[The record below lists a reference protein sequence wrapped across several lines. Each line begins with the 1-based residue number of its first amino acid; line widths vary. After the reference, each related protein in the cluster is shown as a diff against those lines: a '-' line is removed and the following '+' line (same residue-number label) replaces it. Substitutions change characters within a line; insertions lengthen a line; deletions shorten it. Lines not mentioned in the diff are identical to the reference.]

1 MEKSLKQRCDAV
13 LLRAL
18 AFLYLRVGKKNIVV
32 VLGVFVGIVTGLASA
47 ALKYMVGLL
56 HALHGLLA
64 EGGVAWLLALLP
76 LLGVAMAYVIQ
87 RLIVGNAP
95 YDRSLSSLIRILG
108 QNQPNMPFHKTFSH
122 LLTSGF
128 CVGLGGSAGL
138 EAPIVLTGAAIGSN
152 GAKVFRLD
160 KNQKTL
166 LLGCGAAAGISAIFD
181 SPVAGVLFVAEVL
194 LPEFSVSALVPVLLA
209 TASSAVVSK
218 LLHGQQLFLLG
229 TAEWSM
235 EALPFYFALGGVC
248 ALVGVYM
255 IESSYAVSGWIRSWL
270 KGDLTRLC
278 VGGLLLSG
286 LIFLMPP
293 LFGEGYSFVEA
304 LFDGDWGA
312 VTSGSPLASFIT
324 PHSWTLLLFCVAV
337 IFAKVVAT
345 ALTVESGGDGGIF
358 APAMLAGAFTGFV
371 FARGMNMTG
380 AFALSEPNFVAAGM
394 CGVFTAVLRAPMTGI
409 FLIAEVTGGY
419 MLFIPLMIVAAI
431 AYFVAR
437 LFEPYSVY
445 TKILAA
451 QKLLFHE
458 DKDGAI
464 LSRIRVGTLVER
476 DFSPVCETDS
486 FRRLVE
492 VLTTTH
498 RNLFPVLDANGKLSG
513 VVHMDLIR
521 GMLLDTELYD
531 TLLVYDIMAEPSG
544 TLTEDDNLTKAM
556 LYFDLFN
563 LWNLPVITADG
574 KYLGFIS
581 KSGVFAQYRGLVKQ
595 APAF

>member
-1 MEKSLKQRCDAV
+1 M
-13 LLRAL
+13 LLRGL

-32 VLGVFVGIVTGLASA
+32 VLGVLVGIVTGLASA
-47 ALKYMVGLL
+47 ALKYMVELL

-312 VTSGSPLASFIT
+312 VTRGSPLASFIT

-380 AFALSEPNFVAAGM
+380 AFVLSEPNFVAAGM

-476 DFSPVCETDS
+476 DFSPVRETDS

-498 RNLFPVLDANGKLSG
+498 RNLFPVLDAKGRLSG